1 MFSRPSGRMLVVLI
15 PLTHLLI
22 LFGRRLGRR
31 DYLGFG
37 LPAFSRSAL

>member
-1 MFSRPSGRMLVVLI
+1 MLVVLI
-15 PLTHLLI
+15 PLTHLLN
-22 LFGRRLGRR
+22 LFGRRLGRRLGRR